1 MTRNRINLTLNGG
14 LAGKSVNDK
23 SDTSKDQQTVL
34 APAQEGAKSPGQA
47 HGGIQ
52 PHPLVE
58 KLIRTAIPESEA
70 DLQFE
75 DIIRQGGEG
84 SIAVAFDP
92 TLQRH
97 VAVKSIHKENAA
109 EPMLVR
115 GFLREAQII
124 AQLEHPNIVA
134 IHELA
139 DHPQSGLYFSM
150 GLVEGRNLTD
160 YLSVMGEPDHQNM
173 LDFLEIIIKVCN
185 ALSFAHSRGVVH
197 CDLKPAN
204 IMVGDHGQV
213 YVMDWGGAQL
223 MSNQHGEPDPR
234 HVRDTL
240 PELPSETTEGMV
252 FGTPA
257 YMAPEQARGEAI
269 DERADIFSIGAM
281 LYKFISGRAPFHAES
296 TAIGIQYAQVC
307 HYRPLDERL
316 YSGAL
321 PHGLFT
327 ITERA
332 MAAKPEQ
339 RYQSI
344 AEFRHALRSL
354 LHGSGSF
361 PTVTFSAGETI
372 INDGDHGDAGYIIAR
387 GEVEVF
393 KNIDGQRVSIKQLKP
408 GDVFGETAIFA
419 ASPRTASVVALTEV
433 KLVQITEDVVQGE
446 LKAMKPWMASFVRM
460 LAERFRESEML
471 RLKGDSQN

>member
-1 MTRNRINLTLNGG
+1 
-14 LAGKSVNDK
+14 VNDK
-23 SDTSKDQQTVL
+23 TRTSEDQETAL
-34 APAQEGAKSPGQA
+34 APLQERQAADGRDQNEGQ
-47 HGGIQ
+47 
-52 PHPLVE
+52 PDPLVE
-58 KLIRTAIPESEA
+58 KLIRAALPEPDTE
-70 DLQFE
+70 LQFE
-75 DIIRQGGEG
+75 EIIRRGGEG

-92 TLQRH
+92 TLQRR
-97 VAVKSIHKENAA
+97 VAVKTMHKNNVA
-109 EPMLVR
+109 EPLLVR

-134 IHELA
+134 IHQLA
-139 DHPQSGLYFSM
+139 DDTEAGLHFSM
-150 GLVEGRNLTD
+150 GLIEGRNLTEF
-160 YLSVMGEPDHQNM
+160 LAAVKEPDHQS
-173 LDFLEIIIKVCN
+173 LIDFLEIIIKVCN

-223 MSNQHGEPDPR
+223 MSSQDPEPVSR
-234 HVRDTL
+234 FVRDTL
-240 PELPSETTEGMV
+240 PELPSETTQGMV

-281 LYKFISGRAPFHAES
+281 LYKFITGRAPFHSES
-296 TAIGIQYAQVC
+296 TTVGIQHAQVC

-316 YSGAL
+316 YAGVL
-321 PHGLFT
+321 PHGLFS

-332 MAAKPEQ
+332 MAAKVDDRFQ
-339 RYQSI
+339 TI
-344 AEFRHALRSL
+344 AEFRKALRSL
-354 LHGSGSF
+354 IHGSGSF

-372 INDGDHGDAGYIIAR
+372 IDDGDHGDAGYIIAR

-393 KNIDGQRVSIKQLKP
+393 KNIDGNRVSIKQLSS

-433 KLVQITEDVVQGE
+433 KLVQITEDVVHAE

-471 RLKGDSQN
+471 RLKGDTQN